1 VPAVPAT
8 PATPQTP
15 QTPTAGTPTTPA
27 TTPVAT
33 PPLSTPKAPT
43 SAPEVAVDNSTRTRS
58 TASINTT
65 NVGLIVGL
73 AIGAC
78 VLVVLLVVGACLARS
93 MLKKDQQSRAV
104 VEDGVSGDKPAPV
117 MYDDAYAANDL
128 TVSKLE
134 AADDDGDDA
143 VAKAAAVESGS
154 TARSESNY
162 SVPSAAAP
170 VALAISGE
178 ADDADADG
186 EEFVPR
192 KMASLKI
199 RRRSIP
205 FSVLS
210 PRNDPS
216 GAADFD
222 DVALQMSDVHLT
234 LSPHPHTGRSDA
246 SGGSRR
252 GSIAMPASDIAPA
265 PRMSPNVYSSEG
277 DE

>member
-1 VPAVPAT
+1 
-8 PATPQTP
+8 
-15 QTPTAGTPTTPA
+15 
-27 TTPVAT
+27 
-33 PPLSTPKAPT
+33 
-43 SAPEVAVDNSTRTRS
+43 
-58 TASINTT
+58 
-65 NVGLIVGL
+65 
-73 AIGAC
+73 
-78 VLVVLLVVGACLARS
+78 LVVLLIVGACLARS
-93 MLKKDQQSRAV
+93 MLKKDQPRAV
-104 VEDGVSGDKPAPV
+104 VEDGVSGGKPAPV
-117 MYDDAYAANDL
+117 MYDDSYAANDL

-162 SVPSAAAP
+162 SVPLGTAP

-178 ADDADADG
+178 ADDADADE

-210 PRNDPS
+210 PRSDPS